1 MSDAFDDDAIAA
13 IDRGINAGASNGAN
27 PPVTTGQGRGTL
39 PAAAANPVASVAP
52 PGYRQ
57 VHPLNLYLENEPGG
71 GTFFEGEF
79 INFNGQTG
87 EWSLGRDRNK
97 RTIGSTTPFL
107 INTAGMAIG
116 HVKCV
121 DGKIVDREIG
131 LVADGYQRKA
141 REELDDYPEHC
152 WPYNNGERQDPW
164 RPTTYLPM
172 RNTETDELVVYGPF
186 SPSARKAIK
195 DFVAVVRR
203 SNRGGM
209 DPVVLLG
216 SRRFPNKHGGIN
228 YAPVFTIAAWEYWD
242 GQPAP
247 ALSPIAVPIAP
258 PAAPAPTMSAA
269 SRKSSGDCDFNQDV
283 PF

>member
-1 MSDAFDDDAIAA
+1 MTHAFGDAA
-13 IDRGINAGASNGAN
+13 IDGESNAGTSNGAN
-27 PPVTTGQGRGTL
+27 PPVTTGHGHATV
-39 PAAAANPVASVAP
+39 PAATAKPAASVAP

-57 VHPLNLYLENEPGG
+57 VHPLDLYLENEPGG

-87 EWSLGRDRNK
+87 EWSLGRDNNK
-97 RTIGSTTPFL
+97 RAIGSTTPFL
-107 INTAGMAIG
+107 VNTAGMAIG

-131 LVADGYQRKA
+131 LVADGYRRKA
-141 REELDDYPEHC
+141 REELDDYPERC
-152 WPYNNGERQDPW
+152 WPYVNGMRRDPW
-164 RPTTYLPM
+164 LRTTYLPM

-186 SPSARKAIK
+186 SPSALKAIK
-195 DFVAVVRR
+195 DFVALVRR

-216 SRRFPNKHGGIN
+216 SRRFTNQHGGIN
-228 YAPVFTIAAWEYWD
+228 YAPVFTIAGWESWD

-258 PAAPAPTMSAA
+258 RAASTTIAPA
-269 SRKSSGDCDFNQDV
+269 RKSSVDCDLNDEV